1 MMRQVGAVSKS
12 GAAAAATAMVLG
24 AAALAG
30 CSSSSGSAGGA
41 AAGGAGASATLNI
54 VAGEGTSI
62 QADFNPFQVAT
73 LAATSGTDMLYLPL
87 ETYNSLTGDYTP
99 YLATGHDIVS
109 ATQVDFTLRPGVTW
123 SDGTPVTAADV
134 EYTFGI
140 LKKNPALDT
149 TGVWQVLQSV
159 TASGSTLVFKL
170 KAPDSQAAAD
180 LAQIPV
186 VPAKVWSAVSDPATF
201 VNAAP
206 TVVDGPYELQNC
218 SSVKVVY
225 AKNPKYFGRAQ
236 MSQAPDTVT
245 GTPEEPGATQV
256 LNLEKGVYD
265 WNEANDD
272 DRGGLASDWVAKDPG
287 KNAYWIPAAGLVTM
301 YLNLDKAP
309 FDDPAFRQA
318 LDAGINRQAVAQRAN
333 INGYE
338 SAATQTGLLPAQ
350 DSLIPAALKGGY
362 ASYDPAKAKQLLLAA
377 GYHYSGSTL
386 IGKNGQPVTF
396 TLQVV
401 QGFVDWLNDAQEIA
415 SELSALGISVQ
426 VTQVQFS
433 SAVSSI
439 FSGQYDA
446 AIYFGGLSSDPYDN
460 DQSLLDS
467 NLSAPLGQPSAGDY
481 ERLDSPQADDLLG
494 QIAAS
499 TSPATQDTAL
509 SGLASYVYS
518 AVPVIELTIQPGWFE
533 YSSKDYSGWPTASD
547 PYADPVSNDA
557 QLEVIPQLKATA

>member
-1 MMRQVGAVSKS
+1 MRQVGAVSKS
-12 GAAAAATAMVLG
+12 GVAAVATAMVLG
-24 AAALAG
+24 GAALAG
-30 CSSSSGSAGGA
+30 CGSSPASGGS
-41 AAGGAGASATLNI
+41 AAGGGAGTTLNI

-87 ETYNSLTGDYTP
+87 ETYNQLTGDYTP
-99 YLATGHDIVS
+99 QLATGHEIVS
-109 ATQVDFTLRPGVTW
+109 ATQVDFTLRSGVTW

-159 TASGSTLVFKL
+159 TASGDKIVFTLKT
-170 KAPDSQAAAD
+170 PDSQAAAD
-180 LAQIPV
+180 LAQIPI
-186 VPAKVWSAVSDPATF
+186 VPAKVWSAVPDPATY
-201 VNAAP
+201 VNADP
-206 TVVDGPYELQNC
+206 TVVDGPYELQNF

-225 AKNPKYFGRAQ
+225 AKNPKYFDIAQ
-236 MSQAPDTVT
+236 ISQAPDTVT

-256 LNLEKGVYD
+256 LDLEKGVYD

-287 KNAYWIPAAGLVTM
+287 KNAYWIPAAGLVTL

-309 FDDPAFRQA
+309 FNDPVFRQA
-318 LDAGINRQAVAQRAN
+318 LNDGISRQAVAKRAN

-338 SAATQTGLLPAQ
+338 AAATQTGLLPNQ
-350 DSLIPAALKGGY
+350 NSLIPAALHGGY
-362 ASYDPAKAKQLLLAA
+362 ASYDPAKARQLLLSA

-396 TLQVV
+396 TLQVI

-426 VTQVQFS
+426 ISQVQFS

-446 AIYFGGLSSDPYDN
+446 AIYFGGLSADPYDN
-460 DQSLLDS
+460 YQSLLDS

-481 ERLDSPQADDLLG
+481 ERLDSPQADQLLG

-499 TSPATQDTAL
+499 TSTAAQDTAL
-509 SGLASYVYS
+509 SGLASYVYN

-533 YSSKDYSGWPTASD
+533 YTTKDYTGWPSAAN
-547 PYADPVSNDA
+547 PYADPIADDD
-557 QLEVIPQLKATA
+557 QLEIIPQLKATA